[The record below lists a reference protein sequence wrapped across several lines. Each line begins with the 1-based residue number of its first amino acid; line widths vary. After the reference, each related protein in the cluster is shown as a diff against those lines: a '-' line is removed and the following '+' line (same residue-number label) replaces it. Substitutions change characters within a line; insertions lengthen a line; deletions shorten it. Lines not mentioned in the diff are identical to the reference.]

1 MIVKNYDYS
10 SLIND
15 PAFIKQ
21 VAYEKLGYMQEFAKS
36 STVATILAPLL
47 CVPLYDATSGDLQV
61 YAWFLLMAIV
71 VTARI
76 FLIKSIDLNKD
87 IDLNFKKLNWGIGLV
102 TFAWG
107 MGWLLLVPE
116 MTAVNYLLYQII
128 SLSVLFVG
136 MVGYCVNWK
145 TFCAFV
151 LPLKIPEVI
160 FTCIFYNQIIWPIAV
175 GSLVTFYLALKMA
188 LLFSRSWERSM
199 ALRFRNEALV
209 NDLIFEKDASNA
221 ANLAKSDFI
230 ATASHDLRQ
239 PMQAINIFMEV
250 RIFLFYVIHIF
261 SFHSSIDSLSN
272 SSIKVNAFLILR

>member
-1 MIVKNYDYS
+1 MIEKNYDYS

-160 FTCIFYNQIIWPIAV
+160 LGMICY
-175 GSLVTFYLALKMA
+175 
-188 LLFSRSWERSM
+188 
-199 ALRFRNEALV
+199 
-209 NDLIFEKDASNA
+209 
-221 ANLAKSDFI
+221 
-230 ATASHDLRQ
+230 
-239 PMQAINIFMEV
+239 
-250 RIFLFYVIHIF
+250 
-261 SFHSSIDSLSN
+261 
-272 SSIKVNAFLILR
+272 

>member
-1 MIVKNYDYS
+1 MIEKNYDYS

-239 PMQAINIFMEV
+239 PMQA
-250 RIFLFYVIHIF
+250 LSLIHI
-261 SFHSSIDSLSN
+261 
-272 SSIKVNAFLILR
+272 